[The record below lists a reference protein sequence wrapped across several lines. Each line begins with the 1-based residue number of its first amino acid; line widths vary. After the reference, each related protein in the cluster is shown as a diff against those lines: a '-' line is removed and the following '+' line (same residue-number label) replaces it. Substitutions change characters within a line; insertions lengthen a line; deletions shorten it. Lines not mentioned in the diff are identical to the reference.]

1 MPANRFLKRVKPDPY
16 IIALVLTAVLAAFFP
31 IRGQPAAVLDDSVTV
46 AIGFLFFLYG
56 TRLPRGATWEGI
68 RHWRLHGAILLSTYL
83 LFPLLGLAGAV
94 LVPAMLTEPLYLGLL
109 FLCVLPSTVQ
119 SSITFTSLAGG
130 NVAAAICAATF
141 SNVLGVLLT
150 PVLAGL
156 LVASGTG
163 GIPLDALPRIV
174 LLLLVPFLLG
184 QFARRW
190 IGEWVRGRS
199 RVLGRLDRCVILAV
213 VFTAFSEGTAHGIW
227 QQLTPV
233 RLLLLAAVNLV
244 LLAVVL
250 AVTSAA
256 ARWCGF
262 STPDRIALV
271 FAGSKKSLASGLP
284 MASVL
289 FPAATVGLLVL
300 PLMLYHQFQL
310 IACAWLARRFADRAT
325 DSPAPSVV
333 PESST

>member
-1 MPANRFLKRVKPDPY
+1 MPNFLVKRLRIDPY
-16 IIALVLTAVLAAFFP
+16 IVALVLTAVLAAFFP
-31 IRGQPAAVLDDSVTV
+31 IRGEPAVALDTAVTV

-56 TRLPRGATWEGI
+56 ARLPRGATWEGV
-68 RHWRLHGAILLSTYL
+68 RHWRLHGAILLSTYA
-83 LFPLLGLAGAV
+83 LFPVLGLATAV
-94 LVPAMLTEPLYLGLL
+94 LVPAVLSEPLHLGLL

-156 LVASGTG
+156 LLAGGTG
-163 GIPLDALPRIV
+163 AVPLDALPEIV

-184 QFARRW
+184 QFTRRW
-190 IGEWVRGRS
+190 IGERVRRQ
-199 RVLGRLDRCVILAV
+199 RVLGKLDRVVILAV
-213 VFTAFSEGTAHGIW
+213 VFTAFSEGTVHGIW
-227 QQLTPV
+227 KQLTPS
-233 RLLLLAAVNLV
+233 RLLLLTTVCLV
-244 LLAVVL
+244 LLMVVL
-250 AVTSAA
+250 AVTSLA

-262 STPDRIALV
+262 SAPDRIALV

-289 FPAATVGLLVL
+289 LPAASVGLLVL
-300 PLMLYHQFQL
+300 PLMLYHQLQL
-310 IACAWLARRFADRAT
+310 IACAWLARRFAERSAGK
-325 DSPAPSVV
+325 PAAAPAV
-333 PESST
+333 PEASA